1 MKKKYTHLFFD
12 LDNTLWDFKTNSKLA
27 MQITFARFELE
38 RKQIDFDTYYNVF
51 EKHNHALWESYRKN
65 EVDKKE
71 LIKRRFSDTFLELKV
86 KGPEAEE
93 INAFYLDE
101 MAKQKIL
108 YPGVLELLRDLKEKQ
123 YRLNIITNG
132 FKEVQNKKMEFSG
145 LKEFFDKIFTSE
157 EVKKPKP
164 AREIFE
170 HAIKSSN
177 AKKEKSIMIGD
188 DWDVDIS
195 GALNFGIDA
204 IYIGN
209 CLNNDFVDKQNSIKA
224 NKNVYCFETI
234 KKMHNFFSRQY

>member
-1 MKKKYTHLFFD
+1 
-12 LDNTLWDFKTNSKLA
+12 
-27 MQITFARFELE
+27 
-38 RKQIDFDTYYNVF
+38 
-51 EKHNHALWESYRKN
+51 
-65 EVDKKE
+65 
-71 LIKRRFSDTFLELKV
+71 
-86 KGPEAEE
+86 
-93 INAFYLDE
+93 
-101 MAKQKIL
+101 
-108 YPGVLELLRDLKEKQ
+108 
-123 YRLNIITNG
+123 
-132 FKEVQNKKMEFSG
+132 MEFSG

-188 DWDVDIS
+188 DWDVDIA

-209 CLNNDFVDKQNSIKA
+209 CLNNDFVDKQKSRKA
-224 NKNVYCFETI
+224 VKNVYCFETI